1 MTLSEF
7 TTSSGVWKGWHWRYV
22 SVTVLVVGLLQAIAN
37 LTFNYDLVSS
47 LPIAVLSVSY
57 LVILKVKERRL
68 ANAMAAV
75 IATFILGVILQV
87 SLQHYGYTWHGQ
99 KFLYWVQSDAWTLAI
114 GVVMAYAYLR
124 LTQWS
129 ERKRGELDAK
139 RAAKS
144 QQPSTTQPVRRHH
157 KKRKK
162 RRR

>member
-1 MTLSEF
+1 MSEF

-22 SVTVLVVGLLQAIAN
+22 SITVLVIALLQALAY
-37 LTFNYDLVSS
+37 LTFQYNLVSS

-57 LVILKVKERRL
+57 LVILRVKERRL
-68 ANAMAAV
+68 ANALVAV
-75 IATFILGVILQV
+75 LASFVIGVILQI

-99 KFLYWVQSDAWTLAI
+99 QFLYWLQSDAWTLVI
-114 GVVMAYAYLR
+114 GLVMAYAYLR

-139 RAAKS
+139 RAATTKA
-144 QQPSTTQPVRRHH
+144 STPTPVRRHH

-162 RRR
+162 KH